1 MYVEKFLEAARMM
14 RPVDRHLENSH
25 PFARA
30 ELRLAYRLDMLIDHL
45 ALVDIG
51 GLERFVGGDVG
62 SDVHS
67 VAPFRMAV
75 ADSLHIEVV
84 KRFQLDAALTGSWST
99 QDDLSAF
106 RVSGSRSVI
115 DFPIYSR
122 S

>member
-1 MYVEKFLEAARMM
+1 MHVEKFLEAARMM
-14 RPVDRHLENSH
+14 RPVDRHLEDSH

-30 ELRLAYRLDMLIDHL
+30 ELRFAYRLDMLIDHL

-62 SDVHS
+62 TDVHS

-84 KRFQLDAALTGSWST
+84 ECLQLDTALACSWSA
-99 QDDLSAF
+99 QENFRAF
-106 RVSGSRSVI
+106 RVPGSRSVI
-115 DFPIYSR
+115 DFPI
-122 S
+122 